1 LVARIPQISRVIIEQ
16 GYRSALNSVGYIY
29 LFSKTIKYNMHH
41 WQGIL
46 VSQIIMLVNKKELDG
61 KSLIKVENS
70 AMAIK
75 EKKYVLA
82 KMHR

>member
-1 LVARIPQISRVIIEQ
+1 
-16 GYRSALNSVGYIY
+16 
-29 LFSKTIKYNMHH
+29 MHH